1 MNAPLHRLDHLG
13 LLRFSGPDSAGFLQG
28 QLSND
33 LRRVT
38 AGSPLLA
45 AYSTPQGRVLA
56 VLQLL
61 PTASGIV
68 AVLPRELV
76 AGIAARLR
84 KFQMRSKL
92 QIEDVSGEF
101 ELFGAGDAGAV
112 AAAGLEAPDAQR
124 PYLERDGVGIARVCA
139 DPSRH
144 WVLAPAGTL
153 RAAGILRAADDD
165 AAQAGWRLA
174 DVRAG
179 IAQVYAATS
188 ELFVAQMLNLDL
200 VDGISFSKGC
210 YTGQE
215 IIARTQHLGRIKRRM
230 FRLALPAGG
239 YEVGAALRLGDG
251 RSGRVVEIAPAAGG
265 QEALA
270 VFPLDAGA
278 DVESEPGAGAAVA
291 ATLLPLP
298 YPLTATA

>member
-1 MNAPLHRLDHLG
+1 MNAPLHRLHHLG

-38 AGSPLLA
+38 AGAPLLA

-61 PTASGIV
+61 PTAAGIV
-68 AVLPRELV
+68 AILPRELV

-84 KFQMRSKL
+84 KFQLRSKL
-92 QIEDVSGEF
+92 QIDDAGGELD
-101 ELFGAGDAGAV
+101 LFGTGDAGAV
-112 AAAGLEAPDAQR
+112 AAAGLEAPDAER

-153 RAAGILRAADDD
+153 RAARDGAAE
-165 AAQAGWRLA
+165 AGWRLA

-230 FRLALPAGG
+230 VRLGLPAGQ
-239 YEVGAALRLGDG
+239 YEIGAALRLGDG
-251 RSGRVVEIAPAAGG
+251 RSGRLVEVAPATGG

-278 DVESEPGAGAAVA
+278 DAESEPGAVATVA

-298 YPLTATA
+298 YPLTPPP